1 MELSTA
7 TRTTTIT
14 ETHGQVVRVYL
25 PDSKHPRKVTLAIH
39 RTTEVGKRYADV
51 SYSATLSVA
60 CAVETAEVDSQ
71 DVTGCV
77 ACEHLFG
84 LFSGALPDA
93 CPDLRLNAVRNAI
106 LRTVDSQ
113 GDPLIEFFPLQHA
126 ARIRDLLPGLYA

>member
-7 TRTTTIT
+7 TRSTTIT

-25 PDSKHPRKVTLAIH
+25 PDCKHPRKVTLAIH

-51 SYSATLSVA
+51 TYTATLRID
-60 CAVETAEVDSQ
+60 CAVESAEVDSQ
-71 DVTGCV
+71 VVTGCV

-93 CPDLRLNAVRNAI
+93 CADLRLNAVRNAI
-106 LRTVDSQ
+106 RHAADYDGCDDGSY
-113 GDPLIEFFPLQHA
+113 PLQHRN
-126 ARIRDLLPGLYA
+126 RICALLPGLYA